1 MKNVL
6 IALDYDPSAQKVA
19 EYGYRVAKAM
29 NCQVVLLHVA
39 IDAGDDFSLN
49 YSPIMGFGF
58 FSNEDLVEKD
68 RTSEVKRIASQ
79 FLNDLRKTLGDPEI
93 ETIVEHG
100 DSAENILL
108 VAAEKDVELIVL
120 GSHGEAEF
128 KKNVLGTVAAKV
140 VGKSQIPLLVIPT
153 Q

>member
-1 MKNVL
+1 MKKIL
-6 IALDYDPSAQKVA
+6 IALDYDRSAQKVA
-19 EYGYRVAKAM
+19 EYGYKIARAM

-58 FSNEDLVEKD
+58 FSNEDLIEKD
-68 RTSEVKRIASQ
+68 RTSEVNRIALQ
-79 FLNDLRKTLGDPEI
+79 FLDDLRKSLGDPEMEI
-93 ETIVEHG
+93 IVEHG

-108 VAAEKDVELIVL
+108 VASGKDIELIVL

-128 KKNVLGTVAAKV
+128 KKHALGNIAAM
-140 VGKSQIPLLVIPT
+140 PLLVIPT
-153 Q
+153 L